1 MSDTLLVLGLLSLG
15 LLFVAGLLGLGYQYW
30 RSRAV
35 RVLAIA
41 LGTCGGIG
49 VVVMFGALL
58 FPAGVL
64 APLAQLGLER
74 GLLLNGLA
82 IALCIAIAYWREQQ
96 DRRKG
101 SGAGRA
107 GAGRDRPLT
116 PWAGRRGPGRK
127 GRSPA
132 RQPSPQ
138 NRQEEALGRNPSQS
152 PTSARWG
159 SRKGDAGKVRQ
170 LNALTHSRETSERLV
185 NGLLAA
191 NPGRDRRWAVERAIA
206 DLERDRR
213 G

>member
-1 MSDTLLVLGLLSLG
+1 MSDALLVLGLLSLG
-15 LLFVAGLLGLGYQYW
+15 LLFMAGLLGLGYQYW

-82 IALCIAIAYWREQQ
+82 IALCIALAYWREQQ
-96 DRRKG
+96 DR
-101 SGAGRA
+101 
-107 GAGRDRPLT
+107 
-116 PWAGRRGPGRK
+116 RK

-138 NRQEEALGRNPSQS
+138 NRQEGALGRNPSQS

-159 SRKGDAGKVRQ
+159 SRKGDAGKVKQ

-185 NGLLAA
+185 KGLMAA
-191 NPGRDRRWAVERAIA
+191 HPGRDRRWAVERAIA